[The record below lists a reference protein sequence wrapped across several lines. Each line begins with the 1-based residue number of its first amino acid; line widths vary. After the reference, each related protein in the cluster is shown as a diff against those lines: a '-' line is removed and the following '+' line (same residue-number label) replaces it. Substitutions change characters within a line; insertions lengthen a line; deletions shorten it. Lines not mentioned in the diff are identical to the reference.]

1 MLGRVFLCRI
11 VFATHSVYLKPPC
24 AHARRKAKGRKHE
37 MRLSSCFRLATRHAK
52 MRKCEDERQNHDTLD
67 VACFRVA
74 TFRPARRKHDRW
86 KAKRRNMKSFV
97 LSCGQGRHAKTRNI
111 VTFSCFRVATFRP
124 ARQRYDKQEAKRR
137 NMKSF
142 VLSCGHAK
150 TRKSDHLA
158 GFRVATFRL
167 FASKTR

>member
-74 TFRPARRKHDRW
+74 TFRPARRRY
-86 KAKRRNMKSFV
+86 M
-97 LSCGQGRHAKTRNI
+97 
-111 VTFSCFRVATFRP
+111 
-124 ARQRYDKQEAKRR
+124 YDKQEAKKRC
-137 NMKSF
+137 MKSV
-142 VLSCGHAK
+142 VLLRGGAKGRHAK

-158 GFRVATFRL
+158 GCRVAFFRL
-167 FASKTR
+167 FTPKTR